1 MLNMMR
7 VLQSNQ
13 QVDVK
18 HDKVLQSNQQVNVK
32 HDEGITIQSANK

>member
-1 MLNMMR
+1 MK

-32 HDEGITIQSANK
+32 HDEGITIQSASKC